1 MIEVSGF
8 QEAQVVHSAYSA
20 ECILYTG
27 TFNSSTAYIL
37 AYRYVTSIFS
47 PNEVSRTSWYTRLE
61 LYTVLI
67 PGKMASVHIVRGIYI
82 PPLRRRR
89 QER

>member
-1 MIEVSGF
+1 M
-8 QEAQVVHSAYSA
+8 QSAF
-20 ECILYTG
+20 CILVLLIVVLHTYWLTG
-27 TFNSSTAYIL
+27 TY
-37 AYRYVTSIFS
+37 TSIFS
-47 PNEVSRTSWYTRLE
+47 PNEVSRTTWYTRLE